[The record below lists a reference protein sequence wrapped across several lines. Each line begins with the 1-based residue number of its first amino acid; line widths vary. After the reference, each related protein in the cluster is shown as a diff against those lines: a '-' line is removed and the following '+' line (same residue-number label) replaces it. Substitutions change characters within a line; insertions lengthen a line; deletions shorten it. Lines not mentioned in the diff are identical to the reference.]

1 MCNIHR
7 KTPLLESLFNKYAGL
22 KDYNFIKIRLQHGCF
37 SVNIAKFLKNS
48 FFIEHLWWLLM
59 TLKIVTRS
67 KNGLSIKIER
77 RWSNSE
83 NFTKMF
89 LNDSYRQSVV
99 FASLLI
105 ESFSIY
111 LLRITNFSNMLENE
125 LLLWI
130 NPWISSLYL
139 PNSRDGI
146 FFLLM
151 QNNQGLF

>member
-1 MCNIHR
+1 MGF
-7 KTPLLESLFNKYAGL
+7 PLKL
-22 KDYNFIKIRLQHGCF
+22 KEDDLIARILQKC
-37 SVNIAKFLKNS
+37 
-48 FFIEHLWWLLM
+48 
-59 TLKIVTRS
+59 
-67 KNGLSIKIER
+67 
-77 RWSNSE
+77 
-83 NFTKMF
+83 F

-130 NPWISSLYL
+130 NPWISGLYL

-151 QNNQGLF
+151 QTIRVYSSYSRNWGRGFVIWGTLYGKIFFFKTQSTRLRTIVALNKGLK